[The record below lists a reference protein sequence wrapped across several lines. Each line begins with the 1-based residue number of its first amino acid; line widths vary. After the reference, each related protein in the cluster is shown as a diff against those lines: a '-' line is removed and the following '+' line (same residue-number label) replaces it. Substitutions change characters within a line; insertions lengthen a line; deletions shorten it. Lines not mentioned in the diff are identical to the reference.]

1 MPRTSRPLSILP
13 ITVREVSV
21 LGIEDVT
28 PSVRR
33 LTLGGPAMRAGERDG
48 HPVGAFRST
57 GFDDHVKVVVPDAD
71 GTQPFAGRQ
80 DGERFAWAPGVLP
93 FCRDYTVR
101 RVAADGLSFEIDVV
115 RHPSGRASDWAFS
128 CAVGD
133 RVSFAGPK
141 MCADLPD
148 GIDWYLLVAD
158 ETGLPA
164 VTRWLEEAPAGTR
177 ARIVVE
183 VPSDADRQL
192 IDSAADAEIT
202 WLVRGPQVPAGHSR
216 ALLGAVQGFDLPAGR
231 GFAWVAGESTTIAP
245 IRSHLRQ
252 DGRFDR
258 KDIEVV
264 GYWRRTS
271 TTPSVPEMTTDVGDA
286 QASGGPAAPT
296 SPAHPPERAP
306 QAETPRAHSRDRAPQ
321 AETPQVHTPDA
332 ALQTKTQQ
340 VHTSDAAPQAETR
353 RVHASDR
360 APQAETPRVQN
371 SEHATQARTPQ
382 AHTPQAP
389 DPMATARQIHE
400 MSELLA
406 PIALRVA
413 VTLGIP
419 AHLAAGATHIDEL
432 AALTGVPSARLAPLL
447 DALLAL
453 GLVERS
459 AGADDRSAHSSA
471 VETQRPDVAALMT
484 QQRDRRQ
491 DSLRNSVL
499 GERLLEE
506 SVQESLDLDHPANRA
521 ELAFVGLLDTLRNG
535 RVAAEPVIPADVATW
550 RAQDP
555 DVDAAFHA
563 RVEDDLQ
570 WSVQPLCARTEL
582 VAARSVL
589 LLGDGTVATAVA
601 LTADPGRRVHLVVP
615 PAQVDA
621 TRDRVVAEIGA
632 AHRGQVEV
640 VATDRSLPEADVAVV
655 QLAQDGWNDAT
666 FVDQARR
673 LRDAAGHVL
682 FVTRPADGAAT
693 DDHVAADALTHL
705 ATTGVPLR
713 TSAATLDLLA
723 QAGLEDARCE
733 PLGWGFGPSVIS
745 ASRPTQPSARATAL
759 PELAHRP

>member
-48 HPVGAFRST
+48 YRVGPFRST

-71 GTQPFAGRQ
+71 GTQPSAGRQ

-164 VTRWLEEAPAGTR
+164 ITRWLEEASAGTR

-183 VPSDADRQL
+183 IPSDADRQH

-202 WLVRGPQVPAGHSR
+202 WLVRDPQVPAGHSG
-216 ALLGAVQGFDLPAGR
+216 ALLEAVQGLDLPAGR

-245 IRSHLRQ
+245 IRRHLRQ
-252 DGRFDR
+252 DGRFER

-271 TTPSVPEMTTDVGDA
+271 TAPSAPETTPKTGGGHA
-286 QASGGPAAPT
+286 QASGGPEAPT
-296 SPAHPPERAP
+296 SEAHSPEHAP
-306 QAETPRAHSRDRAPQ
+306 QAHAPQ
-321 AETPQVHTPDA
+321 AP
-332 ALQTKTQQ
+332 
-340 VHTSDAAPQAETR
+340 
-353 RVHASDR
+353 
-360 APQAETPRVQN
+360 
-371 SEHATQARTPQ
+371 
-382 AHTPQAP
+382 
-389 DPMATARQIHE
+389 ARQIHE

-406 PIALRVA
+406 PITLRVA

-419 AHLAAGATHIDEL
+419 AHLAAGATQIDEL
-432 AALTGVPSARLAPLL
+432 ATLTGVPSARLAPLL

-459 AGADDRSAHSSA
+459 AGA
-471 VETQRPDVAALMT
+471 
-484 QQRDRRQ
+484 RD

-521 ELAFVGLLDTLRNG
+521 ELALVGLLDILRGG
-535 RVAAEPVIPADVATW
+535 RVAAEPVIPADLATW

-555 DVDAAFHA
+555 DADAAFHA

-570 WSVQPLCARTEL
+570 WSVQPLCARPEL

-601 LTADPGRRVHLVVP
+601 LTADPRRRVHLVVP
-615 PAQVDA
+615 PAHVDA
-621 TRDRVVAEIGA
+621 TRDRVAAEIGA
-632 AHRGQVEV
+632 AHRGQVEI
-640 VATDRSLPEADVAVV
+640 VAAEHPLPAADVAVV
-655 QLAQDGWNDAT
+655 QLAQDAWDDAI

-673 LRDAAGHVL
+673 LRDAVGHVL
-682 FVTRPADGAAT
+682 FVTRPADDAAT

-723 QAGLEDARCE
+723 QAGLEGARCE
-733 PLGWGFGPSVIS
+733 PLGWGFGPSVIT
-745 ASRPTQPSARATAL
+745 ASRPTQPSVRANAL
-759 PELAHRP
+759 PELAHRA

>member
-33 LTLGGPAMRAGERDG
+33 LTLGGPAMSAGERDG
-48 HPVGAFRST
+48 HPVGAFRSA

-101 RVAADGLSFEIDVV
+101 RVADDGLSFEIDVV

-192 IDSAADAEIT
+192 IDTAADAEIT
-202 WLVRGPQVPAGHSR
+202 WLVRDPWVPAGHSK
-216 ALLGAVQGFDLPAGR
+216 ALLEAAQALDLPSGR
-231 GFAWVAGESTTIAP
+231 GFAWVAGESTTISP
-245 IRSHLRQ
+245 IRRHLRQ
-252 DGRFDR
+252 DERFDR

-271 TTPSVPEMTTDVGDA
+271 TAPSAPETTTKTDVGDA
-286 QASGGPAAPT
+286 QASGGPQART
-296 SPAHPPERAP
+296 RQAHP
-306 QAETPRAHSRDRAPQ
+306 
-321 AETPQVHTPDA
+321 
-332 ALQTKTQQ
+332 
-340 VHTSDAAPQAETR
+340 
-353 RVHASDR
+353 
-360 APQAETPRVQN
+360 
-371 SEHATQARTPQ
+371 SEHAPKSPMPQ
-382 AHTPQAP
+382 AHTHEAPTDPANTPQAP

-419 AHLAAGATHIDEL
+419 AHLAAGATQIDQL
-432 AALTGVPSARLAPLL
+432 ATLTGVPSARLAPLL

-453 GLVERS
+453 GLLERD
-459 AGADDRSAHSSA
+459 AGAGDN
-471 VETQRPDVAALMT
+471 
-484 QQRDRRQ
+484 
-491 DSLRNSVL
+491 SLRNSVL

-506 SVQESLDLDHPANRA
+506 SVQESLDLDQPANRA
-521 ELAFVGLLDTLRNG
+521 ELALVGLLDTLRGG
-535 RVAAEPVIPADVATW
+535 RVAAEPVIPADLATW

-555 DVDAAFHA
+555 EADAAFHA

-570 WSVQPLCARTEL
+570 WSVQPLCARPEL

-615 PAQVDA
+615 PAHVDA
-621 TRDRVVAEIGA
+621 TRDRVAAEIGA
-632 AHRGQVEV
+632 AHRGQVEI
-640 VATDRSLPEADVAVV
+640 VAADRSLPEADVAVV
-655 QLAQDGWNDAT
+655 QLAQDGWNDAA

-673 LRDAAGHVL
+673 LRDAARHVL

-693 DDHVAADALTHL
+693 DDHVAAEALTHL

-759 PELAHRP
+759 PELTHRP

>member
-1 MPRTSRPLSILP
+1 MSRTSRPLSILP

-21 LGIEDVT
+21 MGIEDVT

-33 LTLGGPAMRAGERDG
+33 LTLGGPAMSAGERDG

-57 GFDDHVKVVVPDAD
+57 GFDDHVKVVVPDVD
-71 GTQPFAGRQ
+71 GTQPDAGRQ

-101 RVAADGLSFEIDVV
+101 RVADDGLSFEIDVV

-164 VTRWLEEAPAGTR
+164 VTRWLEEAPGGTR

-192 IDSAADAEIT
+192 IDTAADAEIT
-202 WLVRGPQVPAGHSR
+202 WLVRDPQVPAGHSR
-216 ALLGAVQGFDLPAGR
+216 ALLEAVQGFDLPAGR

-245 IRSHLRQ
+245 IRRHLRQ
-252 DGRFDR
+252 DGRLER

-271 TTPSVPEMTTDVGDA
+271 TAQPTPEASTGTDADEA
-286 QASGGPAAPT
+286 QAIGRPEDPAT
-296 SPAHPPERAP
+296 
-306 QAETPRAHSRDRAPQ
+306 
-321 AETPQVHTPDA
+321 QVHTP
-332 ALQTKTQQ
+332 K
-340 VHTSDAAPQAETR
+340 
-353 RVHASDR
+353 
-360 APQAETPRVQN
+360 
-371 SEHATQARTPQ
+371 
-382 AHTPQAP
+382 AP

-419 AHLAAGATHIDEL
+419 AHLAAGATQIDEL
-432 AALTGVPSARLAPLL
+432 ATLTAVPSARLAALL

-453 GLVERS
+453 GLLERD
-459 AGADDRSAHSSA
+459 AGAGDN
-471 VETQRPDVAALMT
+471 
-484 QQRDRRQ
+484 
-491 DSLRNSVL
+491 SLRNSVL

-521 ELAFVGLLDTLRNG
+521 ELALVGLLDTLRNG
-535 RVAAEPVIPADVATW
+535 RVAAEPVIPADLATW

-555 DVDAAFHA
+555 EADAAFHA

-570 WSVQPLCARTEL
+570 WSIQPLCARTEL

-601 LTADPGRRVHLVVP
+601 LTADPGRHVYLVVP
-615 PAQVDA
+615 PAQVNA
-621 TRDRVVAEIGA
+621 TRDRVAAEIGA
-632 AHRGQVEV
+632 AHRGQVEI
-640 VATDRSLPEADVAVV
+640 VAADRSLPAADVAVV
-655 QLAQDGWNDAT
+655 QLAQDTWDDAT

-673 LRDAAGHVL
+673 LRDAVGHVL
-682 FVTRPADGAAT
+682 FVTRPADNAAT

-705 ATTGVPLR
+705 ASTGVALR
-713 TSAATLDLLA
+713 TSAATADFLA
-723 QAGLEDARCE
+723 QAGLKDARCE
-733 PLGWGFGPSVIS
+733 PLGWGFGPSVIT
-745 ASRPTQPSARATAL
+745 ASRPTQPSARASAL
-759 PELAHRP
+759 PELAHRQ